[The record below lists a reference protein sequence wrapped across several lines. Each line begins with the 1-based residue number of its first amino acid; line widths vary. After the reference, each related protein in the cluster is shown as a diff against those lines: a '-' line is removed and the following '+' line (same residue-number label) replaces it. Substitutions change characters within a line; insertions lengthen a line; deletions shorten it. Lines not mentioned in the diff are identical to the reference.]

1 MTGKNYRKKLY
12 GILILI
18 MSLLVGC
25 SGKQGNQTPDA
36 DEPPQETGKIIE
48 DIQVYILLNCNPET
62 GKLFL
67 EGVDEGRQEKF
78 EYNENTVVLDREGAA
93 VSPEELK
100 PGELLQIAYTEEQL
114 LKDVRVSRDTFL
126 LDGITDFQIDTQQDT
141 ITADGIRYDYDE
153 NLKIFSEE
161 ELIPINRLSDGATI
175 CIRGQESRILTMVA
189 SGPEDSDDGPG
200 ETGFWN

>member
-1 MTGKNYRKKLY
+1 MTERLGTRVTL
-12 GILILI
+12 GLCAA
-18 MSLLVGC
+18 LLAM
-25 SGKQGNQTPDA
+25 P
-36 DEPPQETGKIIE
+36 
-48 DIQVYILLNCNPET
+48 
-62 GKLFL
+62 
-67 EGVDEGRQEKF
+67 
-78 EYNENTVVLDREGAA
+78 GAA
-93 VSPEELK
+93 LA
-100 PGELLQIAYTEEQL
+100 AYHADSDTGVEALDYIENEHRSAREQRLTAEQEQL
-114 LKDVRVSRDTFL
+114 LKDVRVSRDTFM

-189 SGPEDSDDGPG
+189 SGPEDSDDGPE